1 MTKHANIA
9 TGPAT
14 HPDAW
19 IKAWK
24 FAADAHREQKVKG
37 SDLPYI
43 FHVGAVMM
51 ELLAAHN
58 ALPIE
63 DIDLA
68 VTCAALHDC
77 MEDQGV
83 PIEVLQREFGP
94 RAAAGVEALTKR
106 AALPKQEAMTDS
118 LDRIRQQPKA
128 IGCVKLAD
136 RIVNLA
142 PPPAH
147 WSAAKIT
154 AYREDARVILA
165 ALGHAHEGLAA
176 RLEQKIRLYPAAA

>member
-9 TGPAT
+9 ASLAT

-19 IKAWK
+19 VKAWK

-37 SDLPYI
+37 SDLPYL

-58 ALPIE
+58 ELPIG

-68 VTCAALHDC
+68 VICAALHDC
-77 MEDQGV
+77 VEDQGV
-83 PIEVLQREFGP
+83 STDTLRQEFGP
-94 RAAAGVEALTKR
+94 HVAAGVDALTKR
-106 AALPKQEAMTDS
+106 ATLPKHDAMIDS
-118 LDRIRQQPKA
+118 LDRIRQQPQA
-128 IGCVKLAD
+128 IWCVKLAD

-142 PPPAH
+142 PPPSH
-147 WSAAKIT
+147 WSPAKIA
-154 AYREDARVILA
+154 AYREEARVILT
-165 ALGHAHEGLAA
+165 ALGDAHKGLAA
-176 RLEQKIRLYPAAA
+176 RLEQKIQLYPSEA